1 MNQALLAVAMRRIL
15 AAFLVPAL
23 LFCSNVPGAHGQQPK
38 EAERVHFLLATDTRD
53 ASAKTLGLDLDRDNM
68 KKIIGDSMKA
78 CGYQE
83 GSKGKYTIT
92 VHDATQMSEK
102 MVLDHY
108 RKLKVGDNETLVF
121 YFTGHGGFYPEKGHL
136 LAMRNFYNL
145 GGGKQLIKYAT
156 VDRKELLMAMA
167 RHNPRGI
174 IVLSDCCASSDVPVF
189 SAARINPPNPAFK
202 AKLKNQGKGEV
213 FRDLFFRTRGVV
225 NITAAMT
232 GTPARGDREKG
243 GSHFTVALAHLLR
256 ESPQLFDDNGD
267 NVVEWSEFFPRLTTL
282 TQLESHHI
290 VMNKKG
296 ERFAD
301 FHTPETFL
309 LGEPILKAKAA
320 VPAGGKTPV
329 LEKDDSLTRNDP
341 TYKKGNKTFFIKNYP
356 LKMMKDRAYLI
367 SLHSSQ
373 FDTFLFVKDQIGKT
387 LAFNDDYGNT
397 TTRSRILF
405 FPPVTGNYDVG
416 VSSYGPGETGD
427 FSLTIQESTYSDAL
441 TKTDSKDRYCLGSF
455 AKTHPVH
462 LKALRSYTIRL
473 ESEDTDKYDPFLRII
488 DEFGNTVALNDDEDE
503 AQGRLNSLVTFN
515 TVSAGTYFIV
525 ATSFAP
531 RQTGRYGVFIQ
542 D

>member
-1 MNQALLAVAMRRIL
+1 
-15 AAFLVPAL
+15 
-23 LFCSNVPGAHGQQPK
+23 
-38 EAERVHFLLATDTRD
+38 
-53 ASAKTLGLDLDRDNM
+53 
-68 KKIIGDSMKA
+68 
-78 CGYQE
+78 
-83 GSKGKYTIT
+83 
-92 VHDATQMSEK
+92 
-102 MVLDHY
+102 VLDHY
-108 RKLKVGDNETLVF
+108 RKLKVQDNETLVF
-121 YFTGHGGFYPEKGHL
+121 YYTGHGGFYPEKGHL
-136 LAMRNFYNL
+136 LAMRNFYDL
-145 GGGKQLIKYAT
+145 GGGKQLVKYAT
-156 VDRKELLMAMA
+156 VDRKELLVAMA

-174 IVLSDCCASSDVPVF
+174 IVLTDCCASSNVPVF
-189 SAARINPPNPAFK
+189 SAARINPPKPDFK
-202 AKLKNQGKGEV
+202 AKLKGQGKGEV

-243 GSHFTVALAHLLR
+243 GSHFTVALANLLR
-256 ESPQLFDDNGD
+256 ESPQFFADKADNPLDTPLVPKLQLG
-267 NVVEWSEFFPRLTTL
+267 NEGRVQWSEFFPRLATL
-282 TQLESHHI
+282 TQLESHRT
-290 VMNKKG
+290 VQNKQG
-296 ERFAD
+296 DRFAD
-301 FHTPETFL
+301 FHTPEAFL
-309 LGEPILKAKAA
+309 LGEPILKAKGA

-341 TYKKGNKTFFIKNYP
+341 TYKKGNNVFFIKNYP
-356 LKMMKDRAYLI
+356 MKMVKDRAYLI

-373 FDTFLFVKDQIGKT
+373 FDTFLFVKDPSGKT

-441 TKTDSKDRYCLGSF
+441 TKTDSKDRYCLGSY
-455 AKTHPVH
+455 AKRHPVH

-473 ESEDTDKYDPFLRII
+473 ESENTDKYDPFLRII

-525 ATSFAP
+525 ATSYAP
-531 RQTGRYGVFIQ
+531 GQTGRYGVFIQ